1 MRRYLCDQFTWD
13 DDWIRPLESNYSV
26 LRNIAK
32 VNAFKHPSTIIQ
44 CLTRTTNYV

>member
-13 DDWIRPLESNYSV
+13 DDWIRPFESSYSV

-32 VNAFKHPSTIIQ
+32 INGFHPSVDLLKKLVHI
-44 CLTRTTNYV
+44 